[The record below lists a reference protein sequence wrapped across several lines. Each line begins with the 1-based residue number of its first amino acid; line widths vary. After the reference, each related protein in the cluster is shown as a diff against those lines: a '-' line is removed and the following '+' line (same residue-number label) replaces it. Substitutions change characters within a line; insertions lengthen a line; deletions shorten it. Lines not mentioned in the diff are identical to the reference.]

1 MKINLKK
8 LITVLTSI
16 MISASGFSQTDNDAI
31 MMTKNNFCTGLMYQH
46 SSWKEYWEADFKR
59 TALNL
64 GTVSTQMVGV
74 MGNYGIK
81 DNLNVLFSLPYIKTK
96 ASAGTLQGMKGLQDL
111 ALWLKYM
118 PVEIE
123 KGQSTFSLYTIG
135 GVSFPTTNY
144 VADYLPLS
152 IGLQSTNLSLRAMA
166 DYQYKN
172 LFATASATYVV
183 RSNITIDRTSY
194 YTTEMHYSN
203 EVEMHNAAQ
212 FNVRAGYRSSKLIA
226 ELIYEG
232 WNTIGGFDIR
242 KNDMPFPSNNM
253 NMTRLGVNAKYTFD
267 KPQGLSLIG
276 GGGITLTG
284 RNVGKA
290 SSLNGGL
297 FYIIDFTK
305 KKAKNRN
312 K

>member
-8 LITVLTSI
+8 LTTALATI
-16 MISASGFSQTDNDAI
+16 MVSASCFSQTDNDAI

-64 GTVSTQMVGV
+64 GTVSTQMVGL

-96 ASAGTLQGMKGLQDL
+96 ASAGTLLGMKGLQDL
-111 ALWLKYM
+111 ALWVKYM
-118 PVEIE
+118 PLEIE
-123 KGQSTFSLYTIG
+123 KGESTFSLYAIG

-172 LFATASATYVV
+172 LFATASATYVL

-203 EVEMHNAAQ
+203 EVEMPNAAQ

-267 KPQGLSLIG
+267 KPAGLSLIG

-290 SSLNGGL
+290 SSVNGGM

-305 KKAKNRN
+305 KKTKKAK
-312 K
+312 

>member
-1 MKINLKK
+1 
-8 LITVLTSI
+8 
-16 MISASGFSQTDNDAI
+16 
-31 MMTKNNFCTGLMYQH
+31 MTKNNFCTGLMYQH

-96 ASAGTLQGMKGLQDL
+96 ASAGTLHSMKGLQDL
-111 ALWLKYM
+111 ALWVKYM
-118 PVEIE
+118 PLEIE
-123 KGQSTFSLYTIG
+123 KGESTFSLYTIG

-172 LFATASATYVV
+172 LFATASATYVL

-203 EVEMHNAAQ
+203 EVEMPNAAQ

-267 KPQGLSLIG
+267 KPKGLSLIG

-290 SSLNGGL
+290 SSINGGL

-305 KKAKNRN
+305 KKTK
-312 K
+312 KSK

>member
-8 LITVLTSI
+8 LTTALAFI
-16 MISASGFSQTDNDAI
+16 MVSASCFSQTDNDAI
-31 MMTKNNFCTGLMYQH
+31 MMTKNNFCSGLMYQH

-96 ASAGTLQGMKGLQDL
+96 ASAGTLQGVKGLQDL
-111 ALWLKYM
+111 ALWVKYM
-118 PVEIE
+118 PFEIE
-123 KGQSTFSLYTIG
+123 KGESTFSLYTIG

-172 LFATASATYVV
+172 LFATASATYVL

-203 EVEMHNAAQ
+203 EVEMPNAAQ
-212 FNVRAGYRSSKLIA
+212 FNVRTGYRSSKLIA

-267 KPQGLSLIG
+267 KPKGLSLIG

-290 SSLNGGL
+290 SSINGGL

-305 KKAKNRN
+305 KKTK
-312 K
+312 KSK

>member
-123 KGQSTFSLYTIG
+123 KGESTFSLYTIG

-172 LFATASATYVV
+172 LFATASATYVL

-203 EVEMHNAAQ
+203 EVEMPNAAQ